1 MAWQGVPFKF
11 LIDNSQSLN
20 LAIRNLPELVLKT
33 DPDYTSAIIT
43 GVVSL
48 VAGVIPASIAIFTFF
63 KNSKIIKNERIEQQA
78 FLKAEHEE
86 QQQFLK
92 EERAAHAASMEADR
106 NTQELIAKRS
116 FDMQV
121 LSANRQAWINK
132 LRELLA
138 EYMSHAPDCLTMQ
151 FEFINS
157 KVHFQSIS
165 QKKNHFDG
173 IGVQNDALDESFFS
187 ASDRLSK
194 SIKNLNDHRVKE
206 GLITG
211 HIKLMLNPREKWY
224 GTLSEIF
231 SNISITWNSLNALD
245 EEVYLR
251 KIAEMR
257 QQIDSC
263 LACSQELLKYE
274 WSRVKKGE

>member
-1 MAWQGVPFKF
+1 MAWLGVPFKF
-11 LIDNSQSLN
+11 LTDNSESLT
-20 LAIRNLPELVLKT
+20 LAINSLPNLVLKS

-48 VAGVIPASIAIFTFF
+48 VAGIIPAGIAIFTFLR
-63 KNSKIIKNERIEQQA
+63 NSKIIKQERVEQQA
-78 FLKAEHEE
+78 FLKAEREE

-106 NTQELIAKRS
+106 ITQELIAKRN

-138 EYMSHAPDCLTMQ
+138 EYMAHAPDCLTMQ

-157 KVHFQSIS
+157 KIHFQSVS
-165 QKKNHFDG
+165 KKKQQIDN
-173 IGVQNDALDESFFS
+173 IGGHNEALNASFIS
-187 ASDRLSK
+187 ASERLSK

-206 GLITG
+206 KLLTG
-211 HIKLMLNPREKWY
+211 QIKLMLNPEEKWY

-231 SNISITWNSLNALD
+231 FNVSMAWNSLDVLED
-245 EEVYLR
+245 EVYLS
-251 KIAEMR
+251 KIAEVR
-257 QQIDSC
+257 YQIDAC
-263 LACSQELLKYE
+263 LDCSQELLKYE
-274 WSRVKKGE
+274 WNRVKIGE